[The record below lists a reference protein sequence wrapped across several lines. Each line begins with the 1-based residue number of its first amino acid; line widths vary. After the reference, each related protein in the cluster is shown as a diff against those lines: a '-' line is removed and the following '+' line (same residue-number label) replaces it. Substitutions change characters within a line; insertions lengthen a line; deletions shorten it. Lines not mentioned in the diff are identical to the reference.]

1 MVGIVKYCLFLYSNS
16 QSRFFMKLRQISLL
30 FGSALS
36 LLAISCRTHNVAV
49 SETPHDRL
57 VILHTNDTHSQIE
70 PDRHDLGGI
79 VRRKVLVDS
88 VRASRPDVLLI
99 DAGDAVQGSLYYT
112 LFDGEVE
119 RVLMNAMGYDIRIL
133 GNHEFDKGLPLL
145 AREWKQ
151 ITGTRLSTNY
161 DFSGTELDSLFVTS
175 EIRDIR
181 DHKIGFIGINLDPHG
196 IVFDHNYAGI
206 TYHPA
211 IESANAEAARLRREG
226 AEMVIAVSHIG
237 YEEDDPSRPDDVDLA
252 KASSDIDLIIG
263 GHSHT
268 VVTPS
273 ADPSAPAAVMLNSK
287 SQPVTVVQTGSTGTY
302 LGHIDIDLVTK
313 AIVPTLLRVDSRL
326 DSRADTDFAELITPY
341 RHGVDSV
348 RSLKIGESRYTML
361 RKSPELLNF
370 FSDFVKRRA
379 VGYAPGKKI
388 DLAIMNKGGL
398 RADLAEGSVTRG
410 SIIDIAPF
418 DNRIVVLEI
427 SGKDLLDNF
436 KVMSMQEGQGV
447 SDNVRASYDPATHSL
462 VSVTID
468 GQPIDP
474 ERVYTLATID
484 YLALGGDY
492 MEPLKN
498 GKIIARSPD
507 LLHQSLSDAIAAG
520 QLDDLL
526 ASPSATVR
534 FSAAE

>member
-1 MVGIVKYCLFLYSNS
+1 
-16 QSRFFMKLRQISLL
+16 MKLPYISL
-30 FGSALS
+30 FAAGALA
-36 LLAISCRTHNVAV
+36 LLAASCHSPKHATSPAEH
-49 SETPHDRL
+49 PHL

-88 VRASRPDVLLI
+88 VRASRPDVLLV

-119 RVLMNAMGYDIRIL
+119 RVMMNAMGYDIRIL

-151 ITGTRLSTNY
+151 ISGTRLSTNY
-161 DFSGTELDSLFVTS
+161 DFTGTVLDSLFVTS
-175 EIRDIR
+175 EIRDIAG
-181 DHKIGFIGINLDPHG
+181 HKVGFLGINLDPHG
-196 IVFDHNYAGI
+196 IVFDHNYTGI
-206 TYHPA
+206 TYSPA
-211 IESANAEAARLRREG
+211 IESANAEAARLRRNG
-226 AEMVIAVSHIG
+226 AEMVIAITHIG
-237 YEEDDPSRPDDVDLA
+237 YDEEDPARTDDIDLA
-252 KASSDIDLIIG
+252 KASTDIDIIIG

-273 ADPSAPAAVMLNSK
+273 DNPEAPTTIILNSK

-313 AIVPTLLRVDSRL
+313 EAVPSLIRVDNRL
-326 DSRADTDFAELITPY
+326 DSRADADYASLIAPY

-348 RSLKIGESRYTML
+348 RSLVIGHADYNML

-379 VGYAPGKKI
+379 AVYAPGHDI

-398 RADLAEGSVTRG
+398 RADLPAGTITRG
-410 SIIDIAPF
+410 SVIDIAPF
-418 DNRIVVLEI
+418 DNRIVVMEI
-427 SGKDLLDNF
+427 AGKDLLDNF
-436 KVMSMQEGQGV
+436 KVMAMQDGQGV
-447 SDNVRASYDPATHSL
+447 SDNVRATYDPATHD
-462 VSVTID
+462 VIEVTVD
-468 GQPIDP
+468 GRTIEPDKI
-474 ERVYTLATID
+474 YTLATID

-492 MEPLKN
+492 MEPLTR
-498 GKIIARSPD
+498 GSIIARSPG

-520 QLDDLL
+520 EVNDLL
-526 ASPSATVR
+526 ASPSSTVR
-534 FSAAE
+534 FSATK

>member
-1 MVGIVKYCLFLYSNS
+1 
-16 QSRFFMKLRQISLL
+16 MKLRYIPLL
-30 FGSALS
+30 VGSALAM
-36 LLAISCRTHNVAV
+36 LVGSCRTQSVAP
-49 SETPHDRL
+49 SATSHPHL

-145 AREWKQ
+145 AKEWKQ

-161 DFSGTELDSLFVTS
+161 DFTGTPLDGIFVTS
-175 EIRDIR
+175 EIRDI
-181 DHKIGFIGINLDPHG
+181 DGHKIGFIGINLDPHG
-196 IVFDHNYAGI
+196 IVFDHNYTGI
-206 TYHPA
+206 TYSPA
-211 IESANAEAARLRREG
+211 IESANAEAARLRQNG
-226 AEMVIAVSHIG
+226 AEMVIAVTHIG
-237 YEEDDPSRPDDVDLA
+237 YEEDDPARPDDIDLA
-252 KASSDIDLIIG
+252 KASSDIDIIIG

-273 ADPSAPAAVMLNSK
+273 ADPSAPASVLLNSK

-313 AIVPTLLRVDSRL
+313 SVIPSLIKVDSRL
-326 DSRADTDFAELITPY
+326 DDRTDAEFAALITPY

-348 RSLKIGESRYTML
+348 RSLVIGKTDYTML
-361 RKSPELLNF
+361 RKSAELLNF
-370 FSDFVKRRA
+370 FSDYVKRQA
-379 VGYAPGKKI
+379 SEYLPGRNI
-388 DLAIMNKGGL
+388 DLSIMNKGGL
-398 RADLAEGSVTRG
+398 RADLPAGAITRG

-418 DNRIVVLEI
+418 DNSIVVMEI

-436 KVMSMQEGQGV
+436 KVMAMQEGQGV
-447 SDNVRASYDPATHSL
+447 SENVRATFDPSTHEVIEAT
-462 VSVTID
+462 VD
-468 GQPIDP
+468 GLPIDP
-474 ERVYTLATID
+474 EKSYTLATID

-498 GKIIARSPD
+498 GKIIARSPG
-507 LLHQSLSDAIAAG
+507 LLHQSLSDAITAG
-520 QLDDLL
+520 KVDDLL
-526 ASPSATVR
+526 ASPSTTVR
-534 FSAAE
+534 FAGAK